1 MRCRLC
7 LYFFKKI
14 PAAVS
19 TASHYNFYSTVM
31 YNKTHHIQQNPIQY
45 LKYDHLQ
52 QNSAKNTQSEQ
63 TSNIHIK
70 PKKHIYNHQY
80 HTTTSLYQSIQHRSR
95 KSQKTSCMPL
105 TRAVVVVV
113 IVIVI
118 VIVIVV
124 VIVVA

>member
-1 MRCRLC
+1 MRCRFILQPNLRC
-7 LYFFKKI
+7 RKNLQRSCTNSKCVADYVGVFFKKI

-70 PKKHIYNHQY
+70 PKKHIYNHLY
-80 HTTTSLYQSIQHRSR
+80 HTTTSLYQSIQHRS
-95 KSQKTSCMPL
+95 
-105 TRAVVVVV
+105 
-113 IVIVI
+113 I
-118 VIVIVV
+118 
-124 VIVVA
+124 